1 MSLIRQVVESMAKTL
16 SDHAYFRT
24 VPTIPVLVQDHK
36 DIDRDI
42 ENAMKSCGAFVMV
55 NYTNG
60 QASSPDTPGPY
71 IDEASFAVT
80 VSEIPSVWRQ
90 QAGNST
96 KPSATEIAE
105 AAARIL
111 HHHIPTDK
119 EGNALTGGLL
129 TFSQMQEET
138 NPPMLMQV
146 ITFNCPIGLQNTT
159 PTRN

>member
-1 MSLIRQVVESMAKTL
+1 MSLIRQVVESIAKTL

-24 VPTIPVLVQDHK
+24 VPAIPVLVQDHK

-55 NYTNG
+55 NFTSG

-71 IDEASFAVT
+71 IDEATFSVT
-80 VSEIPSVWRQ
+80 ISEIPSVWRQ

-105 AAARIL
+105 ASARIL
-111 HHHIPTDK
+111 HHHTPTDRD
-119 EGNALTGGLL
+119 GNALTGGLL
-129 TFSQMQEET
+129 TFDQMQEET
-138 NPPMLMQV
+138 SPPMLMQV

>member
-24 VPTIPVLVQDHK
+24 VPTIPVLVEDHK
-36 DIDRDI
+36 DIDREI
-42 ENAMKSCGAFVMV
+42 EKAMNSCGAFIVI
-55 NYTNG
+55 NFANS

-71 IDEASFAVT
+71 MDEASFAVT

-90 QAGNST
+90 QAGNSA

-111 HHHIPTDK
+111 HHHIPLDRD
-119 EGNALTGGLL
+119 GNALTGGLL
-129 TFSQMQEET
+129 TFSQMQQEV
-138 NPPMLMQV
+138 NPPMLQQV
-146 ITFNCPIGLQNTT
+146 ITFNCPIGLHNTT